1 MNDSNISSWTTDM
14 DLKNKR
20 NYIIEQKINHA
31 LTPLLNYNN
40 DKQYGYSMISE
51 ESQVHPTRDI
61 LNMEMSLHLPSIVK
75 SVENPIEITHDE
87 YKDNLRPPNS
97 INTAGSLRSLSNTR
111 NEQTK
116 ASKSK
121 SQIPRRKSKLVKHKQ
136 DFITLDSEDACL
148 SKYIQRIYK
157 KQKWSFVKFEKSS
170 KNKSINYTKSQ
181 TRKPTISYLP
191 PEHRE
196 IIKRWSQGG
205 VYVSLIL
212 FMNIGFKLQ

>member
-1 MNDSNISSWTTDM
+1 M

-31 LTPLLNYNN
+31 LTPLLNYTN

-51 ESQVHPTRDI
+51 ESQIYQTRDI
-61 LNMEMSLHLPSIVK
+61 LKMEMSLHLPSIVK

-87 YKDNLRPPNS
+87 YKDNLRPPNAMS
-97 INTAGSLRSLSNTR
+97 SAGSLRSLSNTR

-121 SQIPRRKSKLVKHKQ
+121 SQVPRRKSKLVKHKQ

-157 KQKWSFVKFEKSS
+157 KQK
-170 KNKSINYTKSQ
+170 
-181 TRKPTISYLP
+181 
-191 PEHRE
+191 
-196 IIKRWSQGG
+196 
-205 VYVSLIL
+205 
-212 FMNIGFKLQ
+212 